1 MQLDIS
7 NDERAFLSELLE
19 AKQNSMLHEINHTD
33 TQDFKEILKRQLRLL
48 EGLKSRIER
57 LDALDILS
65 PLIEPTS

>member
-33 TQDFKEILKRQLRLL
+33 TQDFKEILKRQLALL

-57 LDALDILS
+57 LHASDIL
-65 PLIEPTS
+65 PTLNDLNS

>member
-33 TQDFKEILKRQLRLL
+33 TQDYKEILKRQLELL
-48 EGLKSRIER
+48 EALKSRIER
-57 LDALDILS
+57 LHASDIL
-65 PLIEPTS
+65 PRLNDLTS